1 MKNDKKEISQIGL
14 GLSQLNNSLYKKKK
28 FSINDISTLIEYA
41 IEKGIKYFDTAHN
54 YGETEKILGKLNK
67 NIKKKIHIFTKG
79 GLKLNE
85 QRDFSQPYLRRKI
98 INSLKNLQIESIDT
112 FFLNKPTYKEIKEN
126 DLFNFFYKLRK
137 KGIVKNFG
145 IIVGNDKL
153 NNLVY
158 KNEDIKFYSFM
169 YNLLNIDDEKYIKL
183 AKKNE
188 KIVITRSPFNSGL
201 LTNNFSQ
208 NLTFS
213 KTDFRFEYFSGKN
226 FDLKKNKIL
235 ELQKNLKIKKNL
247 FLSSYYFLRQ
257 NKFIDIILFG
267 SHSKKQIKN
276 ICLPN
281 KNFFR
286 AEELKMIKKK
296 IKKLNSFVKTND
308 QKN

>member
-1 MKNDKKEISQIGL
+1 MESDKKELCQIGL
-14 GLSQLNNSLYKKKK
+14 GLSQLNNDLYVENK
-28 FSINDISTLIEYA
+28 FSVKNINSLIKYA
-41 IEKGIKYFDTAHN
+41 IEKGIKYFDTANN

-67 NIKKKIHIFTKG
+67 DLKKRIHIFTKAG
-79 GLKLNE
+79 FKSNGI
-85 QRDFSQPYLRRKI
+85 RDFSQTYLKKNI
-98 INSLKNLQIESIDT
+98 KNSLKNLKTESLDT
-112 FFLNKPTYKEIKEN
+112 FFLNKPSYKEIIEN

-153 NNLVY
+153 NNVIY
-158 KNEDIKFYSFM
+158 KNEDIKFFSFM

-183 AKKNE
+183 AKKNG

-226 FDLKKNKIL
+226 FDLKKNKII
-235 ELQKNLKIKKNL
+235 ELQKNTKIKKNL

-276 ICLPN
+276 ICLPY

-286 AEELKMIKKK
+286 AEELMKIKKK

>member
-14 GLSQLNNSLYKKKK
+14 GLSQLNNNLYNEKK
-28 FSINDISTLIEYA
+28 FTVKNINSLIKYA
-41 IEKGIKYFDTAHN
+41 IKKGIKYFDTAHN

-67 NIKKKIHIFTKG
+67 DLKKKIHIFTKAG
-79 GLKLNE
+79 FKSNGI
-85 QRDFSQPYLRRKI
+85 RDFSQPYLKKKI
-98 INSLKNLQIESIDT
+98 NHSLKNLKTESLDT
-112 FFLNKPTYKEIKEN
+112 FFLNKPSYKEIIEN
-126 DLFNFFYKLRK
+126 DLLNFFYKLRK

-158 KNEDIKFYSFM
+158 KNEDIKFFSFM

-208 NLTFS
+208 NLRFS
-213 KTDFRFEYFSGKN
+213 EKDFRFEYFSGKN
-226 FDLKKNKIL
+226 FNLKKNKII
-235 ELQKNLKIKKNL
+235 ELQKNFKIKKNL

-267 SHSKKQIKN
+267 SYSKAQIKN

-281 KNFFR
+281 KNFFK
-286 AEELKMIKKK
+286 AEELKIIKKK
-296 IKKLNSFVKTND
+296 IKKLNNFVKTND
-308 QKN
+308 QKT